1 MQFSVITLFPD
12 LVDAVT
18 QFGVV
23 RRAQE
28 QDLIDLKCINPRD
41 FTTDRHRTVD
51 DRPFGGGPGMV
62 MKADCLLPAITD
74 ARSRLPE
81 AKVVYLTPQGKPFT
95 QNEAVSLSQCAGLI
109 LVCGRYEG
117 IDERVIER
125 EVDLEYSLGDFV
137 LSGGEIAAM
146 AMIDAVTRLIPGVLG
161 HELSAD
167 QDSFSNGLLD
177 HPHYTRSSLLDDG
190 EIPEVLKGGNHKEIA
205 KWRRMQALGRTW
217 ERRRDLFDEL
227 DLDQADQ
234 ELLAQYIEQFND

>member
-177 HPHYTRSSLLDDG
+177 HSHYTRSSLLDDG